1 MYIAPGF
8 ETRSQVTALGTIAYG
23 APQPELWPLRGEE
36 ATPLVFLHGFGAG
49 SSAYEWSLVYPA
61 FAADYRVIAPDLP
74 GWGQSDHPERD
85 YQAVDYEDAIAEF
98 LEKVCPEPALVVA
111 SSLTAALMVR
121 VAIAHP
127 ELVRGLVLVTPSGLA
142 DFGDTLGPTWLA
154 PILRLPLVDR
164 LLYWSVIAT
173 REGVAQFLQTRQF
186 ANPQRLTP
194 EMVSAYL
201 ASAQQ
206 PNAEYA
212 ALSFVRGDLSFDLA
226 EVLPQLTVPTAV
238 LWGEAAQFTPVAL
251 GERLM
256 ALNTT
261 AIKRFQILPGVGLT
275 PQLEQP
281 ETTIAQIRQSLQALA
296 LASV

>member
-8 ETRSQVTALGTIAYG
+8 EMRSQVTALGTIAYG
-23 APQPELWPLRGEE
+23 APQPELWPLREGE
-36 ATPLVFLHGFGAG
+36 ATTLVFLHGFGAG

-74 GWGQSDHPERD
+74 GWGQSDHPVRD
-85 YQAVDYEDAIAEF
+85 YQAADYEDAIAEF

-142 DFGDTLGPTWLA
+142 DFGEVLGPTWLA

-164 LLYWSVIAT
+164 LLYWSAIAT
-173 REGVAQFLQTRQF
+173 REGVAQFLQARQF

-226 EVLPQLTVPTAV
+226 EILPQLTVPTAV

-281 ETTIAQIRQSLQALA
+281 ETTIAQIRLSLQALA
-296 LASV
+296 LTPV